1 MMTVTT
7 GAVGRVR
14 DRVARSGTARPP
26 ATPVRRHV
34 WRRSVTRSSRAL
46 ALATALALA
55 LAACG
60 PTGEPRIEVG
70 RAQASV
76 PIAGASQ
83 VVVDIHN
90 RGDGDDRLIGA
101 ETDAAL
107 DTELHLTEIA
117 DSRATMATIAEVDVP
132 AGERVRFRPGGLHL
146 MLVLPDETVV
156 AGGTFDLHLRF
167 ERSDDVVVPVEV
179 VDLLD
184 LVESS
189 DGDG

>member
-1 MMTVTT
+1 MT
-7 GAVGRVR
+7 A
-14 DRVARSGTARPP
+14 
-26 ATPVRRHV
+26 
-34 WRRSVTRSSRAL
+34 
-46 ALATALALA
+46 ATAATRPASLTAVVVLVLGVL
-55 LAACG
+55 LAAGCG
-60 PTGEPRIEVG
+60 PAGEPRIEVG

-90 RGDGDDRLIGA
+90 RGDGDDRLIAA
-101 ETDAAL
+101 ETEAAL

-117 DSRATMATIAEVDVP
+117 DGRATMATIEEIDVP

-167 ERSDDVVVPVEV
+167 EDSDPVTVPVEV

-189 DGDG
+189 DG

>member
-1 MMTVTT
+1 MTAAT
-7 GAVGRVR
+7 GVPT
-14 DRVARSGTARPP
+14 VARSRRRA
-26 ATPVRRHV
+26 ALVR
-34 WRRSVTRSSRAL
+34 L
-46 ALATALALA
+46 LGLALA
-55 LAACG
+55 LLVAVGCG

-90 RGDGDDRLIGA
+90 RGDGDDRLIAA

-107 DTELHLTEIA
+107 DTELHLTEIT
-117 DSRATMATIAEVDVP
+117 DSRATMTIIDEIDVP
-132 AGERVRFRPGGLHL
+132 AGDQVRFRPGGLHL

-167 ERSDDVVVPVEV
+167 DRSDPVTVPVEV

-184 LVESS
+184 LVESA
-189 DGDG
+189 DERP